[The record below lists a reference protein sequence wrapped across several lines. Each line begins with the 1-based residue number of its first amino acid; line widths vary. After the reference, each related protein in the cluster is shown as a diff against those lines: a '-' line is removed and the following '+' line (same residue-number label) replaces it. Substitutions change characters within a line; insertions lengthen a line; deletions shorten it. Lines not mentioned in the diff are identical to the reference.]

1 MKKFE
6 LTTESITNEAGKKLF
21 RIKALIDFGDVKA
34 GELGGYV
41 EKEGNVSQDDNA
53 WVSGDA
59 EVFGNAKVYGDARV
73 YDNAKVY
80 GDARVFGNV
89 WVADNAWVFGD
100 AKVSGRA
107 WVADNAW
114 VSGDAWVY
122 GNARVSGDARVY
134 DNAKVYGDARVYD
147 NAWVFGDALISGN
160 AKVSDNA
167 CVFGDADYALVQ
179 GFGIKFRCTTFY
191 MGKNEKIMVNCG
203 CFHGDLE
210 EFRKQV
216 KETRSGK
223 IAKEY
228 LMIADLME
236 YHFVSEDSGDE

>member
-1 MKKFE
+1 MEPKKGRREMKKFE

-107 WVADNAW
+107 WVF
-114 VSGDAWVY
+114 
-122 GNARVSGDARVY
+122 GNARAS
-134 DNAKVYGDARVYD
+134 
-147 NAWVFGDALISGN
+147 GDALISGN

-191 MGKNEKIMVNCG
+191 RGKNKKIMVNCG

-228 LMIADLME
+228 LMIADLMK
-236 YHFVSEDSGDE
+236 YHFASEDSSDE